1 MTLGGTA
8 VIKALMSG
16 RVQDMANIM
25 SQYLGTSLR
34 ETGIAQS
41 ISSFFAMFTTA
52 LYRH

>member
-1 MTLGGTA
+1 MTLGGTV

-16 RVQDMANIM
+16 PVRAMADFM
-25 SQYLGTSLR
+25 SQYLGTNLR

-41 ISSFFAMFTTA
+41 ISSFFAMFIAA